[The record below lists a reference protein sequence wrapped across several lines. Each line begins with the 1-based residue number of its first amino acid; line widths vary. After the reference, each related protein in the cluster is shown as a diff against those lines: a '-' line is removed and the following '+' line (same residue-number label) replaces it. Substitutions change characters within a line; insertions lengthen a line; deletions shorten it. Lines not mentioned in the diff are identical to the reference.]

1 MKIILNEEEKDFVN
15 RFYMTNKHNKIDEL
29 IVDLPI
35 STIIFFINELYN
47 HNKNL
52 YGKTRY
58 KAKIKSHKLY
68 IGKES
73 E

>member
-1 MKIILNEEEKDFVN
+1 MKIILNENEKDIVN
-15 RFYMTNKHNKIDEL
+15 RFYATNKHNKIDEL

-35 STIIFFINELYN
+35 FTILNFLIMLVDYR
-47 HNKNL
+47 KNI
-52 YGKTRY
+52 YGETRY
-58 KAKIKSHKLY
+58 KIKIKSHKLY